1 LKFKLFF
8 ALLLIVLLPLIL
20 LGGMGVKVLRDE
32 QRLQEHQI
40 QTLVISQLKEVDR
53 SIGQYFRSL
62 ENEFVEWA
70 AKLPGD
76 PATIRNEIQKQPE
89 VRQILIFDSTSKRI
103 FPPGNRPLS
112 QRERQFLERAGV
124 ILSRLKSEQAA
135 VTLKSP
141 KKRSSKKVF
150 PSVGSTQGIS
160 TNARPDDRSEFQGW
174 QVSYSAAEINHLF
187 WFRDKGGR
195 LIGIELDPVRLQ
207 SSLIARLPETGS
219 SGDRLENSR
228 IRLLNSQGGIV
239 YQWGGFQ
246 PGSEDSPVGRLSL
259 SHPLGSW
266 KLEYFGAGLNLGAG
280 LQWFNVAGAILVVGA
295 ALFGLAFYLYKQHTR
310 EMKLAEQRVNF
321 VNQVSHEL
329 KTPLTNIR
337 LYSELLEE
345 ALPDALESP
354 KEDKRFRNYLDVIT
368 AESRRLSRLIANVLN
383 FARSKKERLVLHRQV
398 GVVDEIIKNSLNIFS
413 PLLKAKGV
421 RILFKGGAG
430 DAVEVDPDTLDQILN
445 NIFSNTEKYGASG
458 GRLEIRSLRKED
470 RTVIL
475 VKDDGPGISLHEA
488 ERIFQP
494 FYRGS
499 SRLTDGVA
507 GTGIGLGIARDLA
520 RLHGGD
526 LTLLPTDR
534 GACFKIELVTPV
546 SGSRV

>member
-1 LKFKLFF
+1 LKLKLFSV
-8 ALLLIVLLPLIL
+8 LLLIVLLPLIL
-20 LGGMGVKVLRDE
+20 LGGLGIKVLRDE

-40 QTLVISQLKEVDR
+40 QTLVDSQLKEVDR
-53 SIGQYFRSL
+53 SIGQFFQSL
-62 ENEFVEWA
+62 EKGFLEWA
-70 AKLPGD
+70 GNLAGD
-76 PATIRNEIQKQPE
+76 PASIRSSIQNQPD
-89 VRQILIFDSTSKRI
+89 VRQILIFDPNSKRI
-103 FPPGNRPLS
+103 FPPGNLPLS

-135 VTLKSP
+135 VPLEP
-141 KKRSSKKVF
+141 PNKRSSNKVF
-150 PSVGSTQGIS
+150 SSMVSRPGESTD
-160 TNARPDDRSEFQGW
+160 ARPSDHSEFQGW
-174 QVSYSAAEINHLF
+174 QVSYSGAEINHLF

-207 SSLIARLPETGS
+207 SSLIARLPETG
-219 SGDRLENSR
+219 GPNDRLGNSR
-228 IRLLNSQGGIV
+228 IRMINSQGSIV
-239 YQWGGFQ
+239 YQWGEFD
-246 PGSEDSPVGRLSL
+246 PGAGESPVHQFSL

-280 LQWFNVAGAILVVGA
+280 LQWLNVAGAIFMVGA
-295 ALFGLAFYLYKQHTR
+295 ALFSLAFYLYKEHTR

-345 ALPDALESP
+345 ALADTMESSE
-354 KEDKRFRNYLDVIT
+354 EDKRFHNYLNVIT

-383 FARSKKERLVLHRQV
+383 FARSKKERLVLRRKE

-421 RILFKGGAG
+421 RILFQGGAG
-430 DAVEVDPDTLDQILN
+430 DAVEVDPDALEQILN

-458 GRLEIRSLRKED
+458 ARLEIRSLQKED
-470 RTVIL
+470 RTTIL
-475 VKDDGPGISLHEA
+475 VKDDGPGIPQREA

-494 FYRGS
+494 FYRSS

-534 GACFKIELVTPV
+534 GACFKIELVTPL